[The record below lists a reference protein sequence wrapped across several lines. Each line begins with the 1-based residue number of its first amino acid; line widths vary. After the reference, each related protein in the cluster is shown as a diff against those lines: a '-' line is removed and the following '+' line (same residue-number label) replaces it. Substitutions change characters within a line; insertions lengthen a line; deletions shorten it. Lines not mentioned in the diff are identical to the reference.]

1 MLETSFR
8 SFFGQA
14 SKKIIVEKQE
24 GVIKHLTHL
33 EELILTSKR
42 EGLALA
48 IQFLKELYEVF
59 KGKVDSQVFTTI
71 KFDGAPAAI
80 VGINPENNKFF
91 VSTKSVAN
99 VNPKINY
106 TEEDIDKNHGH
117 APGLAKKLKAAL
129 KYLPAVI
136 REGVYQ
142 GDFMFDQEDLKQQ
155 NVDGEDLI
163 LFKPNTITYAVE
175 RHGPL
180 GQRIL
185 NSKIGI
191 VFHTK
196 YTGTNLQNLKKSS
209 DVNVSEFNQTQDV
222 FVDDAKFKDISGA
235 ATFTKDESAKFESLI
250 DAAATAGGR
259 VKWDEIPDNVYAF
272 LNMFIN
278 FLIRPPQNRFVK
290 DPEDAFNEFIQW
302 YGARKDKE
310 IEKIETDA
318 KNKGEI
324 NAKKQEKLNI
334 RKQKKTD
341 SKNDEL
347 RRLEANKMSIINV
360 FNITKK
366 LEQAKSMFIAKYN
379 SAIKT
384 KQFLTQPDGTLKVTA
399 PEGYVAVDHLGNMI
413 KLVDRLSFSAANF
426 AISKGE
432 KFK

>member
-8 SFFGQA
+8 SFFDQA
-14 SKKIIVEKQE
+14 SEKIIVEQQE

-33 EELILTSKR
+33 EELILTSKK
-42 EGLALA
+42 EGLITA

-80 VGINPENNKFF
+80 VGINPENSKFF

-117 APGLAKKLKAAL
+117 APGLAKKLKMAL

-155 NVDGEDLI
+155 NVEGEDLI

-175 RHGPL
+175 RHSPL

-196 YTGTNLQNLKKSS
+196 YSGTNLQTLKKSS

-222 FVDDAKFKDISGA
+222 FVDDAKFKDISGV
-235 ATFTKDESAKFESLI
+235 ATFTKDESSKFESLV
-250 DAAATAGGR
+250 DASETAGNR
-259 VKWDEIPDNVYAF
+259 IKWDEIPENVYGF
-272 LNMFIN
+272 LNTFIN
-278 FLIRPPQNRFVK
+278 SLIRQGRFVEKPQEEYDNFVQWLTAKANK
-290 DPEDAFNEFIQW
+290 DVEKMKTEKGKTQKQQALDSFLA
-302 YGARKDKE
+302 
-310 IEKIETDA
+310 KIESSKMD
-318 KNKGEI
+318 I
-324 NAKKQEKLNI
+324 LN
-334 RKQKKTD
+334 
-341 SKNDEL
+341 L
-347 RRLEANKMSIINV
+347 
-360 FNITKK
+360 FNLTKK

-384 KQFLTQPDGTLKVTA
+384 KQFLTQPDGSLKVTA
-399 PEGYVAVDHLGNMI
+399 PEGYVAVDHLGNMV
-413 KLVDRLSFSAANF
+413 KFVSRLDFSAANF
-426 AISKGE
+426 SISKGE

>member
-1 MLETSFR
+1 MLETSFK

-14 SKKIIVEKQE
+14 SEKIVVEQQE

-33 EELILTSKR
+33 EELILTSKK
-42 EGLALA
+42 EGLITA

-80 VGINPENNKFF
+80 VGINPENGKFF

-117 APGLAKKLKAAL
+117 APGLAKKLKLAL

-155 NVDGEDLI
+155 NVEGEDLI

-175 RHGPL
+175 QHSPL

-191 VFHTK
+191 IFHTK
-196 YTGTNLQNLKKSS
+196 YSGPNLQNLKKSS

-222 FVDDAKFKDISGA
+222 FVDDAKFKDVSGA

-250 DAAATAGGR
+250 DASLTAGNR
-259 VKWDEIPDNVYAF
+259 IKWDEIPDNVYVF
-272 LNMFIN
+272 LNTFIN
-278 FLIRPPQNRFVK
+278 SLIRQGKFVENPQ
-290 DPEDAFNEFIQW
+290 EEFNNFINWVTTKGQ
-302 YGARKDKE
+302 KTVNDLKT
-310 IEKIETDA
+310 EKG
-318 KNKGEI
+318 K
-324 NAKKQEKLNI
+324 AKKQQALN
-334 RKQKKTD
+334 D
-341 SKNDEL
+341 LLSKIQNSQ
-347 RRLEANKMSIINV
+347 MSIVNV
-360 FNITKK
+360 FNLTKK

-384 KQFLTQPDGTLKVTA
+384 KQFLTQPDGSLKVTA
-399 PEGYVAVDHLGNMI
+399 PEGYVAVDRLGNMV
-413 KLVDRLSFSAANF
+413 KFVDRLSFSAANF
-426 AISKGE
+426 AISKEE